1 MPILL
6 GTKVCHPSLHEERD
20 LAGRKVQPS
29 ALSPEGLSIHWGWE
43 AISLGVLRA
52 TLERQQKAKS
62 QLSLDLLASLGTCF
76 HGMLR

>member
-20 LAGRKVQPS
+20 MAGRKLPS

-52 TLERQQKAKS
+52 TLERKQNA
-62 QLSLDLLASLGTCF
+62 
-76 HGMLR
+76 